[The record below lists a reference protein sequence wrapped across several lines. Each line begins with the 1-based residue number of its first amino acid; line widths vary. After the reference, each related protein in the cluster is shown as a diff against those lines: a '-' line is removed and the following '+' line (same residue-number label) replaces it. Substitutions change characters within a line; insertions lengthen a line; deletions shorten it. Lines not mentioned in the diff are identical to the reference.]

1 MEDGYRE
8 KQGIREKQWTQK
20 GFFAG
25 RRGLSRAAIGPRWVA
40 VEHSR
45 QQTQML
51 EPEGVREE
59 GRLVVPLALAG
70 PDPQGSRAVSD
81 SHDVLL

>member
-8 KQGIREKQWTQK
+8 KQGTREKQWTPK

-25 RRGLSRAAIGPRWVA
+25 RRGLSRAAIGPGWVA

-45 QQTQML
+45 QQTQMP

-59 GRLVVPLALAG
+59 GSLVVPLALPG
-70 PDPQGSRAVSD
+70 PDTQGPRVASD

>member
-1 MEDGYRE
+1 
-8 KQGIREKQWTQK
+8 
-20 GFFAG
+20 
-25 RRGLSRAAIGPRWVA
+25 
-40 VEHSR
+40 
-45 QQTQML
+45 ML

-70 PDPQGSRAVSD
+70 PDPQGSRAVSG